1 MKILT
6 KKEYQRLKDIERKYE
21 YITGQIFTIYIGGR
35 SRRYRLMQ
43 LPKEELVKMIF
54 DLGNELNKIH
64 KKLLKGDD
72 KNA

>member
-6 KKEYQRLKDIERKYE
+6 KKEYQKLKDIEKKYE
-21 YITGQIFTIYIGGR
+21 YITGQIFTIYISGR
-35 SRRYRLMQ
+35 SRKYRLMQ

-64 KKLLKGDD
+64 KKNLNGDS
-72 KNA
+72 NE